1 MSEAAEQTELGI
13 GAPVRRREDARF
25 ITGQGRY
32 TDDINQTGQ
41 LYAIFC
47 RSPYARAQI
56 NSIDKTEA
64 LAVDGVVAVLTG
76 AEMVADGL
84 GDLPCGWLV
93 KDKLGEDMKSS
104 PHPPMAAKVAN
115 YVGEPYAVVI
125 AESIHAARRGGEAVV
140 ADFTELNPV
149 IDLAGATGSEK
160 IFPDIE
166 NNLAYEWELGD
177 ADATRMAFAKAA
189 HVTTLELSN
198 NRLIPNAMEPRAC
211 LGTYDAATGDY
222 TLYTTSQNPH
232 LERLIL
238 SAFVQ
243 VAPEHKLRV
252 VSPDVGG
259 GFGSANRNA

>member
-115 YVGEPYAVVI
+115 YVTLQEVYHADPVLSELCLMAAYSYAKSGLTL
-125 AESIHAARRGGEAVV
+125 AEAA
-140 ADFTELNPV
+140 
-149 IDLAGATGSEK
+149 
-160 IFPDIE
+160 
-166 NNLAYEWELGD
+166 
-177 ADATRMAFAKAA
+177 
-189 HVTTLELSN
+189 
-198 NRLIPNAMEPRAC
+198 
-211 LGTYDAATGDY
+211 
-222 TLYTTSQNPH
+222 
-232 LERLIL
+232 
-238 SAFVQ
+238 
-243 VAPEHKLRV
+243 
-252 VSPDVGG
+252 
-259 GFGSANRNA
+259 